1 MNEHTPPRPAKR
13 RAGQIALALVVGL
26 VGFLLVT
33 QYQSRRDLEGRL
45 AAERESDLAQLLS
58 DLGARSDQL
67 QEEIVELRVRLAG
80 AASSSERESVL
91 LDNARVELQSAQIL
105 LGLVPVAGEG
115 IEAVIEDPDG
125 ELGPEVLVDTV
136 QELRDAGAEA
146 IEVGGVRVVA
156 STSFTGAPGAL
167 EVEGAAVR
175 SPIRILAIGARDTL
189 AQALHIPGG
198 VQDVIR
204 ERRRAGI
211 TITARPRVVIASLHP
226 LPRFSYATP
235 S

>member
-1 MNEHTPPRPAKR
+1 MSERTPPRAASR
-13 RAGQIALALVVGL
+13 RAGHVALAFVVGL

-67 QEEIVELRVRLAG
+67 QAEIVELRVRLAG

-91 LDNARVELQSAQIL
+91 LDNARVELQSVQIL

-115 IEAVIEDPDG
+115 IEVVIEDPDG
-125 ELGPEVLVDTV
+125 ELGPDVIVDIV

-146 IEVGGVRVVA
+146 IELGGVRVVA
-156 STSFTGAPGAL
+156 STAVTGSPGAL
-167 EVEGAAVR
+167 EVDGAAVR
-175 SPIRILAIGARDTL
+175 SPIRILAIGEGSTL

-198 VQDVIR
+198 VEDVIR
-204 ERRRAGI
+204 ERGRAGI
-211 TITARPRVVIASLHP
+211 TVAARPRVIIASLHP